1 MTKRSLSRWRKGCL
15 AVWGIRSSVQQIAL
29 DALQTFSKDPG
40 AFDLVITDH
49 TMPQMTGAVLAQKLK
64 EIRPDIP
71 VILCTG
77 YSETISQ
84 EKAES
89 MGIDGFVMK
98 PLSRNE
104 LGETVRR
111 VLDTKA
117 QG

>member
-1 MTKRSLSRWRKGCL
+1 MSWREHMLQRLGYEVVGKTD
-15 AVWGIRSSVQQIAL
+15 SV
-29 DALQTFSKDPG
+29 DALQTFSEHPD
-40 AFDLVITDH
+40 AFDLVITDQ
-49 TMPQMTGAVLAQKLK
+49 TMPKMTGAILAQKLK

-71 VILCTG
+71 IILCTG

-89 MGIDGFVMK
+89 MGIDGFAMK

-104 LGETVRR
+104 IGETIRR
-111 VLDTKA
+111 VLDTKT